1 MQTTWICWNRF
12 VDVTYIMPDIDC
24 QHRII
29 IKLFLSLQQLTICK
43 FWPTGATAVSFAQF
57 GQGTGPILLDNVNCG
72 GRETRLVDCPSNP
85 LGVHNCA
92 HFEDA
97 GVRCQSKQLLFFI
110 GWSWLRYH
118 FQWLLCCKRTKL
130 FLLGTRH
137 IQWSELGQT
146 KAIYV
151 LRLCNTKY
159 VVTNVWFSL
168 C

>member
-1 MQTTWICWNRF
+1 
-12 VDVTYIMPDIDC
+12 MPDIDC

-97 GVRCQSKQLLFFI
+97 GVRCQSKQLLFFKA
-110 GWSWLRYH
+110 GPPKGGGNRGY
-118 FQWLLCCKRTKL
+118 FPGAPKLLKSGPMKL
-130 FLLGTRH
+130 SNYFYLSGLHLHAVSLSFAFLDSMSKCLGRIISKCFH
-137 IQWSELGQT
+137 G
-146 KAIYV
+146 
-151 LRLCNTKY
+151 
-159 VVTNVWFSL
+159 
-168 C
+168 

>member
-97 GVRCQSKQLLFFI
+97 GVRCQSKQLLFFKA
-110 GWSWLRYH
+110 GPPKGGGNRGY
-118 FQWLLCCKRTKL
+118 FPRGPQT
-130 FLLGTRH
+130 FLNWPHEASTFWAASSRCFFFFCFPG
-137 IQWSELGQT
+137 I
-146 KAIYV
+146 
-151 LRLCNTKY
+151 
-159 VVTNVWFSL
+159 VWTL
-168 C
+168 

>member
-1 MQTTWICWNRF
+1 
-12 VDVTYIMPDIDC
+12 MPDIDC

-43 FWPTGATAVSFAQF
+43 FWPTGATAVLSAQF

-97 GVRCQSKQLLFFI
+97 GVRCRSKHYTNSMIEMNFLQELLIFAATC
-110 GWSWLRYH
+110 RA
-118 FQWLLCCKRTKL
+118 
-130 FLLGTRH
+130 FLLPQH
-137 IQWSELGQT
+137 
-146 KAIYV
+146 
-151 LRLCNTKY
+151 
-159 VVTNVWFSL
+159 
-168 C
+168 